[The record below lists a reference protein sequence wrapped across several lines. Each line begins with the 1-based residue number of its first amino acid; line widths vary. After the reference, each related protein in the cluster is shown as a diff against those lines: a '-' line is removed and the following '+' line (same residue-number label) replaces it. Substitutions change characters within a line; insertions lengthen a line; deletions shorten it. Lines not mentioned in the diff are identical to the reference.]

1 VNFESIYLESLFES
15 IYKETSRERKSDL
28 EESTEVVDYP
38 EGIELPQRKVVKF
51 RDKQVEYFY
60 PDGTSVS
67 EWLNL

>member
-1 VNFESIYLESLFES
+1 MNFEAIYLESLFES

-38 EGIELPQRKVVKF
+38 DGIELPQRKVVKF

-60 PDGTSVS
+60 PDGTPVS